1 MIMVYKR
8 FIWYAAA
15 ILTCGLLVF
24 TSCSVDDN
32 ASGATNENSVE
43 EMVDISSAVDI
54 CKSKAY
60 IRGIGTMPLEL
71 QQAVYEIF
79 PNVVEDFNQADVAI
93 VDVTTVFEKLE
104 DLADFYDKGGLVV
117 CFYPSLKEILP
128 ELVGHT
134 QLDGWDE
141 LLWAGSNRDES
152 FYMLNDPDEITV
164 TDEDGVEEKQPLVKD
179 KDYWMV
185 RLEPLVDWIEYRKQ
199 EVADSPA
206 QTRAGESGE
215 LPSLEKLT
223 VDMRDGAK
231 HFECNFPFTL
241 FHQID
246 KATASDPDMLNKCGS
261 VSLRFEVMP
270 IYVGEV
276 NDDNAGDYY
285 AVRSTVIPHND
296 AVWGPYYGYHGAP
309 RNSIYGYWFNT
320 MDYKFTL
327 VDPDANS
334 QTAEGLR
341 FHHLPYPEND
351 TSSRNHKNGFRFGI
365 SGSLS
370 SGAEI
375 GKDVKGKLEARVG
388 FSAEWTDEIS
398 YTLKNIEYSRNASTN
413 WVNYHWKSNNVVF
426 GDKMDDYEQYF
437 PSDVHREFDAKNVW
451 MWHVPVKKA
460 GVRDEAKKH
469 FALAAYVKLNYST
482 WHHWRWTHPQD
493 DNRKNW
499 DVDFSGKCVVTKGKI
514 EGKFNEPGW
523 AGCIFDLP
531 VPNRSKWGIIS
542 LKNAS
547 NYTMRSVKIYPT
559 GEENKEP
566 AFTISNTYKSQE
578 LAQKAVGEGTYT
590 VTFELIN
597 PDNNQV
603 LKKGTLKGVEVKMG
617 KDKEDATTSI
627 STGDATLVDP

>member
-8 FIWYAAA
+8 FLCYATA
-15 ILTCGLLVF
+15 ILTCGLFVF
-24 TSCSVDDN
+24 TSCSVNDN
-32 ASGATNENSVE
+32 VGELPYEEGVE
-43 EMVDISSAVDI
+43 EMVDINSIVGI
-54 CKSKAY
+54 CKSTAY
-60 IRGIGTMPLEL
+60 IRGIGNMPYEL
-71 QQAVYEIF
+71 QQAVYQIF
-79 PNVVEDFNQADVAI
+79 PNVTNDINQADVAI
-93 VDVTTVFEKLE
+93 VDITTVFEKLE
-104 DLADFYDKGGLVV
+104 DIAAFYDRGGQVV

-128 ELVGHT
+128 EFVGYT
-134 QLDGWDE
+134 QLEGWDE
-141 LLWAGSNRDES
+141 LLWAGNNRDDS

-164 TDEDGVEEKQPLVKD
+164 TDENGVEGKQALVKD
-179 KDYWMV
+179 KNYWLV
-185 RLEPLVDWIEYRKQ
+185 RLDPLVDWIDYCKQ
-199 EVADSPA
+199 EAAESSA
-206 QTRAGESGE
+206 LTRAGESGE
-215 LPSLEKLT
+215 LPSFEKLT
-223 VDMRDGAK
+223 VDMRNGAK

-246 KATASDPDMLNKCGS
+246 KATLSDPDLLYKCGS

-276 NDDNAGDYY
+276 NEDNAGDYY

-296 AVWGPYYGYHGAP
+296 AVWGPYRGDHGLTQN
-309 RNSIYGYWFNT
+309 RVYGYWFNT

-327 VDPDANS
+327 VDPDASS

-341 FHHLPYPEND
+341 FHHLPYPENA
-351 TSSRNHKNGFRFGI
+351 TSSRNHKNGFRIGV

-370 SGAEI
+370 GGADI
-375 GKDVKGKLEARVG
+375 GKETKGKIEARVG

-398 YTLKNIEYSRNASTN
+398 YTLKNIDYDRNASTN
-413 WVNYHWKSNNVVF
+413 WVNYHWYSNNVILK
-426 GDKMDDYEQYF
+426 DDMDDYEKYF

-451 MWHVPVKKA
+451 MWHVPAGKA
-460 GVRDEAKKH
+460 GVKDEAKKH
-469 FALAAYVKLNYST
+469 FALAAYVKLNYSS
-482 WHHWRWTHPQD
+482 WYHWRGTD
-493 DNRKNW
+493 TFNSNRRNW
-499 DVDFSGKCVVTKGKI
+499 DVNFSGRCVVTMGNVKDY
-514 EGKFNEPGW
+514 FTEPGW
-523 AGCIFDLP
+523 AGCIFNLP
-531 VPNRSKWGIIS
+531 VPNRSKWGLIS

-566 AFTISNTYKSQE
+566 AYTISNTYKSQE

-603 LKKGTLKGVEVKMG
+603 LKKGTLKNVEVKMG

>member
-1 MIMVYKR
+1 MPMVHKR
-8 FIWYAAA
+8 FLWFAAA
-15 ILTCGLLVF
+15 ILTCGLFVF

-32 ASGATNENSVE
+32 ASGVPNGKGNETTGL
-43 EMVDISSAVDI
+43 SSAVDI
-54 CKSKAY
+54 CKSSAY
-60 IRGIGTMPLEL
+60 IRGIGTMPIEL

-79 PNVVEDFNQADVAI
+79 PNVVTDFDQADVAI
-93 VDVTTVFEKLE
+93 IDITTAFEKMEELS
-104 DLADFYDKGGLVV
+104 AFYDRGGLLV
-117 CFYPSLKEILP
+117 CFYPSLKEVLP

-141 LLWAGSNRDES
+141 LLWAGNNRDDS

-164 TDEDGVEEKQPLVKD
+164 TNEDGVEEKQTLVKD

-185 RLEPLVDWIEYRKQ
+185 RLEPLVDWIEYYEQ
-199 EVADSPA
+199 EAAESPA
-206 QTRAGESGE
+206 QTRSDDSSK

-223 VDMRDGAK
+223 VDMRNGAK
-231 HFECNFPFTL
+231 RFECNFPFTL

-246 KATASDPDMLNKCGS
+246 KATLSDPDLLYKCGS

-296 AVWGPYYGYHGAP
+296 AVWGPYYANHGAP
-309 RNSIYGYWFNT
+309 QNRVYGYWFNE

-334 QTAEGLR
+334 QTAEGLH
-341 FHHLPYPEND
+341 FAELPHPENS

-370 SGAEI
+370 GGVDI
-375 GKDVKGKLEARVG
+375 GKETKGKLEARVG
-388 FSAEWTDEIS
+388 FSAEWTDEVS
-398 YTLKNIEYSRNASTN
+398 YTLKNIDYARNASTN
-413 WVNYHWKSNNVVF
+413 WVNYHWNSNNVILK
-426 GDKMDDYEQYF
+426 DDIDDYEKYF

-451 MWHVPVKKA
+451 MWHVPAGKA
-460 GVRDEAKKH
+460 GVKDEAKKH
-469 FALAAYVKLNYST
+469 FALAAYVKLNYSS
-482 WHHWRWTHPQD
+482 WYHWRWARYFD
-493 DNRKNW
+493 SNRRNW
-499 DVDFSGKCVVTKGKI
+499 DVNFTGKCVVTMGKV
-514 EGKFNEPGW
+514 KDYFTEPGW

-559 GEENKEP
+559 GEEDKEP
-566 AFTISNTYKSQE
+566 TATISNTYKSQE

-590 VTFELIN
+590 VTFELID
-597 PDNNQV
+597 PDNNKV
-603 LKKGTLKGVEVKMG
+603 LKKGTLKNVEVTMG
-617 KDKEDATTSI
+617 KNKEDATTSI